1 MRINPVGIL
10 IFSKTI
16 YTNVPLTL
24 LNYGIVCVFNLAL
37 KLNLGKLSFKSIISC
52 HNKSQFFPFILN
64 YMDTLFC
71 SSDHCSDIIH
81 DGLIVFILTEANDFC
96 MVKKV
101 LISHFY
107 TLHHINIIQKHK
119 SEPLAFFHFFFQRYI
134 ITLHLISGN
143 RCQRHRNNLCV
154 FKEGK
159 IRRIT

>member
-16 YTNVPLTL
+16 FTNVPLTL

-52 HNKSQFFPFILN
+52 HNQGQIFPFILN
-64 YMDTLFC
+64 YIDTLFC

-81 DGLIVFILTEANDFC
+81 DGLILFILTEANDFC

-101 LISHFY
+101 LISHFN

-119 SEPLAFFHFFFQRYI
+119 FEPLAFFIFFQRYI

-143 RCQRHRNNLCV
+143 RC
-154 FKEGK
+154 
-159 IRRIT
+159 